1 MNIFNILKKNALKF
15 PGKNALI
22 IDEEIYSYDKFYKL
36 VVQTIQNLK
45 KNNFKQNSVVII
57 VEDNTLPHILSL
69 FALSYLN
76 ATIVPTST
84 YYSNDHLL
92 DIIKIS
98 KADSIIG
105 GYKHCNF
112 FKKKSL
118 IKNFLCT
125 DRDRKFSFF
134 FQKQFFSSLPKCKII
149 NNKDFII
156 TMSSGSTAKPK
167 PIVYSQNTKIIR
179 FKLFNYL
186 F

>member
-1 MNIFNILKKNALKF
+1 MNIYNILKKNALKF

-105 GYKHCNF
+105 SYKYCNF

-118 IKNFLCT
+118 IKFFLCT
-125 DRDRKFSFF
+125 DRDKKFSFF
-134 FQKQFFSSLPKCKII
+134 FKSNFFLQYLNAKAITIKILLL
-149 NNKDFII
+149 
-156 TMSSGSTAKPK
+156 
-167 PIVYSQNTKIIR
+167 Q
-179 FKLFNYL
+179 
-186 F
+186 